1 MFFDEFVKYICMYS
15 ICIHHDKIEFLQD
28 DLRVYSARLII
39 VFERWLM
46 RKTSYKYFARLI
58 GVFVRSL
65 VH

>member
-1 MFFDEFVKYICMYS
+1 
-15 ICIHHDKIEFLQD
+15 LQD

-58 GVFVRSL
+58 RVFV
-65 VH
+65 